1 MRRMSLSKTIGNI
14 LSLDVSA
21 SCTGWSVI
29 TGKGTVLKYGTIITS
44 PKLKTPAR
52 LDQFRK
58 ELKLLLVRHKPAVV
72 LLEDTFSGKFPAVV
86 KLLAKF
92 GGVAEQVIYEHCKAC
107 PCIINNKSVKA
118 YFKTKNKE
126 ALFETVADLLGWD
139 PATFSY
145 KKYNDVVDSIAQ
157 LMYYSDEVINR
168 KKYRLECDYGYKFLY
183 QQ

>member
-1 MRRMSLSKTIGNI
+1 MLRKPISKTNGNI

-21 SCTGWSVI
+21 SSTGWSVI
-29 TGKGTVLKYGTIITS
+29 TGKGTVLKYGTIVTN

-52 LDQFRK
+52 LDKFRK
-58 ELKLLLVRHKPAVV
+58 EIKLLLVRHKPVVV

-92 GGVAEQVIYEHCKAC
+92 GGVAEQVVFEHCNAC
-107 PCIINNKSVKA
+107 PYIINNKSVKA

-139 PATFSY
+139 QDVFSY
-145 KKYNDVVDSIAQ
+145 KKYNDIVDSIAQ
-157 LMYYSDEVINR
+157 LMYYSDEVLGR
-168 KKYRLECDYGYKFLY
+168 KKYRFECDYGYKFLY
-183 QQ
+183 KQ